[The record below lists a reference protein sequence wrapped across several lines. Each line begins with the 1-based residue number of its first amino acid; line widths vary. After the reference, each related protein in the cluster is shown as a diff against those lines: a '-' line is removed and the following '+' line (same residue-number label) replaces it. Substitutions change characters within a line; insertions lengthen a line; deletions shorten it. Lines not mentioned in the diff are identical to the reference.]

1 MVDKEVIMNHYIDIG
16 TAQKL
21 IKREPTDLYTYYK
34 QLHDPE
40 VTLVKGVTDGL
51 YGFNSDLQSN
61 SMAIHLYEYT
71 TAFDIDQNKIVY
83 VKVDEN

>member
-1 MVDKEVIMNHYIDIG
+1 MNHYIDID

-40 VTLVKGVTDGL
+40 IILVKGVTGGI
-51 YGFNSDLQSN
+51 YGFYSGLQSK
-61 SMAIHLYEYT
+61 STAIHLYEFT
-71 TAFDIDQNKIVY
+71 TAFDIDENKIVY